1 MWCVKKVSDAI
12 PSIILYVLCP
22 KCGHKGCRVLESRG
36 SEDGAAV
43 RRRRQCSSCDHRFT
57 TYERYEL
64 QALFVR
70 KRDGSRQPFDRA
82 KLRGGLERASHKRPV
97 PIEAIGDL
105 VSRIES
111 AAVRS
116 GGEISAA
123 RIGEMCLTCLR
134 QIDQVAYL
142 QFAAVYRQLDV
153 EDVQAELDRL
163 SPPEVTRT

>member
-1 MWCVKKVSDAI
+1 MSDTI
-12 PSIILYVLCP
+12 PSIISYVLCP
-22 KCGHKGCRVLESRG
+22 KCGHQGSRVLESRG
-36 SEDGAAV
+36 SEEGAAV
-43 RRRRQCSSCDHRFT
+43 RRRRQCSSCEYRFT

-70 KRDGSRQPFDRA
+70 KRDGSRQPFDRI

-97 PIEAIGDL
+97 PPTEIDAL

-116 GGEISAA
+116 GGDISAA
-123 RIGEMCLTCLR
+123 RIGEMCLNGLR
-134 QIDQVAYL
+134 QIDHVAYL
-142 QFAAVYRQLDV
+142 QFAAVYRQLGV

-163 SPPEVTRT
+163 SPPEVSRN